1 MRVILHAPTADAL
14 QRARSNARN
23 LRLRQPDAEI
33 VIVVNAGGVPA
44 ALEIREP
51 ETDDLL
57 RVCANTLSAQKL
69 SAPRDINVVPAAVET
84 IAQLQIEGWIYIR
97 T

>member
-1 MRVILHAPTADAL
+1 MRVILHAPTANAL

-33 VIVVNAGGVPA
+33 VIIVNADGVPA
-44 ALEIREP
+44 ALETPEA

-57 RVCANTLSAQKL
+57 RICANTLAARKL
-69 SAPRDINVVPAAVET
+69 SAPRNINAIPAAVEM
-84 IAQLQIEGWIYIR
+84 IVQLQTEGWIYIR
-97 T
+97 A